1 MACGQKK
8 QNNNEGGVHL
18 TERTCSPYNP
28 IIKQIVDDC
37 LGLPIYPV
45 SSIDAVIDEDGKTL
59 RQLLEDLLSQIK
71 EGNLDFNQ
79 YIEEIQSK
87 LEDLDIKFAS
97 RQELE
102 TLKTLVWAISSMA
115 NDNPEQNLYTD
126 GVPTIVNVINT
137 LKNDFEDFKSDNSKY
152 DGLQSLVQDLKDL
165 LLAVANFNTDPFVA
179 DGVEHYNGNDQIKII
194 KEILDIKTELGLIE
208 GSSEG
213 TPPEGGTIS
222 QKINWLIEQV
232 LNIIDQIG
240 TFAHLDQSLLE
251 QNVKKLSADEYPV
264 TSAYFIDS
272 IDYTLGDLTSDLRE
286 KTRMFI
292 YFPRNTVIGIYPKQS
307 DLLYDYNKN
316 EILDLGDVIILN
328 HVILSG
334 DTVPPEGKS
343 FDVTGDVEI
352 NISDVNELIKK
363 ILYPEQGEET
373 IKIQAQWSKYIY
385 EVIKDNNSPIYTV
398 AQQYNGTINELFPGY
413 KVIAH
418 PLIDGK
424 VYVNLAKNLAY
435 RYEEHNNYGQMIKVS
450 ADTTELEES
459 INSLANEAITQAVS
473 SDFFQPLTIIEGKGP
488 QRLLLEYDNIICAY
502 SNGQKDSQEQYID
515 EQGNNFREGQLFMVD
530 QTYDIVA
537 LPSADESIVGKT
549 RDELE
554 YSIADVTSLI
564 DYLLKSPVSMH
575 VHDTASDE
583 EIIDSI
589 VQYIED
595 KKTEAQNQET
605 INTCNDILTSIY
617 NRPLFSSTNS
627 NNNVYYIDSNTSKV
641 VSRSET
647 SLYYLKQAKNK
658 QYDVDQ
664 TNSVTISQVTSLIDK
679 LLTGKTTVTINR
691 NVSLDPMLF
700 VQKYQHQTRILSVG
714 PENIDDN
721 ESDFVLN
728 DNESVLKEAQ
738 GKIFV
743 VVREFDAIRYIF
755 DGQGTFKPLLPEYAL
770 GYDKGTNS
778 INLYKDSVLESQ
790 AKLSGVPFT
799 SNNNTSI
806 NGNNYPIVNLGEE
819 STPFLFGL
827 KGVSEP
833 TCFQDASGDIL
844 VGTKFILEDTS
855 KQYTDQSSIQRVR
868 GSKLISDCVTTDPS
882 TGEEIQTTSF
892 SAEELNESYSLGS
905 SLLSEKFND
914 KVADIHDAINNLN
927 IENIEDPNTLNLI
940 NDTLSS
946 FNTTSVYYCMDY
958 RYDIQGKLCNIYK
971 VKESYEVSPI
981 QNIGEGFYA
990 TLTLEILNKIPVQEG
1005 LIYYFPKFG
1014 LSLRFKQYTNYYHQS
1029 GEWGRQDRREVQDKE
1044 YHWLPIVV
1052 QVETQGLMMF
1062 IRPGDNTIDDKNGSP
1077 RDTQSH
1083 TILPNQFNVDAL
1095 PAVFYNTL
1103 FSCIPG
1109 HEVINVC
1116 GRFTRN
1122 SETQITIINP
1132 SIRYTPSQ
1140 LLRPADSNPD
1150 LIAGRTYEYHIL
1162 NGIFSL
1168 FDISPEQDS
1177 STSISS

>member
-59 RQLLEDLLSQIK
+59 RQLLEDLLIQIK
-71 EGNLDFNQ
+71 EGDLDFNQ

-87 LEDLDIKFAS
+87 LEDLDVKFAS

-126 GVPTIVNVINT
+126 GVPTIVNVINK
-137 LKNDFEDFKSDNSKY
+137 LRNDFEDFKSDNSKY
-152 DGLQSLVQDLKDL
+152 DGLKSLVQDLKDL
-165 LLAVANFNTDPFVA
+165 LLAVANFNTDPFTA

-208 GSSEG
+208 GSSDG

-292 YFPRNTVIGIYPKQS
+292 YFPRNTVIGIYPEQS

-343 FDVTGDVEI
+343 FDVTGDKQI
-352 NISDVNELIKK
+352 NIVDVNELIKK
-363 ILYPEQGEET
+363 ILYPEQGVET

-459 INSLANEAITQAVS
+459 INSLANEAITQAAS
-473 SDFFQPLTIIEGKGP
+473 SDFFQPLTIIESKGP
-488 QRLLLEYDNIICAY
+488 QRLLLGYDNIICAY
-502 SNGQKDSQEQYID
+502 SNGQKDSQEQYVD

-530 QTYDIVA
+530 QTYNIVA

-549 RDELE
+549 YNELE

-575 VHDTASDE
+575 VHDTTSDE
-583 EIIDSI
+583 EIINSI
-589 VQYIED
+589 VQYIKD

-627 NNNVYYIDSNTSKV
+627 NSNNVYYIDSSTSKV

-679 LLTGKTTVTINR
+679 LLTGKTTVTVNR

-700 VQKYQHQTRILSVG
+700 VQNQNVQIRILSVDQ
-714 PENIDDN
+714 ESLDDN
-721 ESDFVLN
+721 ESVF
-728 DNESVLKEAQ
+728 KEAQ

-743 VVREFDAIRYIF
+743 VVREFDATRYIF

-827 KGVSEP
+827 KGNTDT

-844 VGTKFILEDTS
+844 VGTKFICKGESQGNLDGPDS
-855 KQYTDQSSIQRVR
+855 YIVK
-868 GSKLISDCVTTDPS
+868 GSKLISDCVTIDS
-882 TGEEIQTTSF
+882 NTGEEIQTTSF
-892 SAEELNESYSLGS
+892 SATELDESYSLGS
-905 SLLSEKFND
+905 SLLNKKFND
-914 KVADIHDAINNLN
+914 KVADIRDAIINLN
-927 IENIEDPNTLNLI
+927 IENIKDPNALDLV

-971 VKESYEVSPI
+971 VKESYEVSPM
-981 QNIGEGFYA
+981 QNLLEDGDV
-990 TLTLEILNKIPVQEG
+990 TLTLEILDKIPVQEG

-1014 LSLRFKQYTNYYHQS
+1014 LSLRFKQYTSYYQQS
-1029 GEWGRQDRREVQDKE
+1029 GGSEIPSDRGVQHKE
-1044 YHWLPIVV
+1044 FHWLPIVV
-1052 QVETQGLMMF
+1052 QVETQGLGIF
-1062 IRPGDNTIDDKNGSP
+1062 RIIEPSDPAVKNGVILYSMP
-1077 RDTQSH
+1077 L
-1083 TILPNQFNVDAL
+1083 TILPNQFNVYLSL
-1095 PAVFYNTL
+1095 PVIDNTL

-1116 GRFTRN
+1116 GRFTRS
-1122 SETQITIINP
+1122 SETQITIMNP

-1140 LLRPADSNPD
+1140 SLRPADSNPD

-1168 FDISPEQDS
+1168 FDVSPKQDS
-1177 STSISS
+1177 SNLISS

>member
-59 RQLLEDLLSQIK
+59 RQLLGDLLIQIK
-71 EGNLDFNQ
+71 EGDLDFNQ
-79 YIEEIQSK
+79 YIEEIQNK
-87 LEDLDIKFAS
+87 LEDLDVKFAS

-126 GVPTIVNVINT
+126 GVPTIVNVINK
-137 LKNDFEDFKSDNSKY
+137 LRNDFEDFKSDNSKY

-165 LLAVANFNTDPFVA
+165 LLAVANFNTDPFTA

-208 GSSEG
+208 GSSDG

-292 YFPRNTVIGIYPKQS
+292 YFPRNTVIGIYPEQS

-343 FDVTGDVEI
+343 FDVTGDVEV
-352 NISDVNELIKK
+352 NIADVNELIKK

-502 SNGQKDSQEQYID
+502 SDGQKDSQEQYVD

-530 QTYDIVA
+530 QTYNIVA

-549 RDELE
+549 YNELE

-583 EIIDSI
+583 EIINSI
-589 VQYIED
+589 TQYIED
-595 KKTEAQNQET
+595 RKTEAQNQET
-605 INTCNDILTSIY
+605 INICNDLLTSII

-627 NNNVYYIDSNTSKV
+627 NNTVYYIDSSTSKV
-641 VSRSET
+641 VSRTET
-647 SLYYLKQAKNK
+647 SDYYLKQAKNK

-700 VQKYQHQTRILSVG
+700 VQNQNGQIRILSVDQ
-714 PENIDDN
+714 ENPDDN
-721 ESDFVLN
+721 ESVF
-728 DNESVLKEAQ
+728 KEAQ

-743 VVREFDAIRYIF
+743 VVREFDATRYIF

-827 KGVSEP
+827 KGNTDT

-844 VGTKFILEDTS
+844 VGTKFICEDTD
-855 KQYTDQSSIQRVR
+855 YGNTDWSEQTRLR
-868 GSKLISDCVTTDPS
+868 GPKLISDCVTTDPS

-892 SAEELNESYSLGS
+892 SAAELDESYSLGS
-905 SLLSEKFND
+905 YLLDAKFAD
-914 KVADIHDAINNLN
+914 KVADIHDAIINLN
-927 IENIEDPNTLNLI
+927 IKNSEDPDALNLV

-981 QNIGEGFYA
+981 QNLEEEVNA
-990 TLTLEILNKIPVQEG
+990 TLTLEILDKIPVQEG

-1014 LSLRFKQYTNYYHQS
+1014 LSLRFKQYTSYYRQS
-1029 GEWGRQDRREVQDKE
+1029 EGATDREVQDKE

-1052 QVETQGLMMF
+1052 QVETQGLGIF
-1062 IRPGDNTIDDKNGSP
+1062 NTIETSDPNVQKGSLLSRMP
-1077 RDTQSH
+1077 R
-1083 TILPNQFNVDAL
+1083 TILPNQFNVNSNL
-1095 PAVFYNTL
+1095 TTLNNIL

-1116 GRFTRN
+1116 GRFTSS
-1122 SETQITIINP
+1122 SEASITIINP

-1140 LLRPADSNPD
+1140 SLRPADSNPE
-1150 LIAGRTYEYHIL
+1150 LIAERTYEYHIL

-1168 FDISPEQDS
+1168 FDVSPEQDQ
-1177 STSISS
+1177 STLISS

>member
-59 RQLLEDLLSQIK
+59 RQLLEDLLIQIK
-71 EGNLDFNQ
+71 EGDLDFNQ

-87 LEDLDIKFAS
+87 LEDLDVKFAS

-126 GVPTIVNVINT
+126 GVPTIVNVINK
-137 LKNDFEDFKSDNSKY
+137 LRNDFEDFKSDNSKY

-165 LLAVANFNTDPFVA
+165 LLAVANFNTDPFTA

-208 GSSEG
+208 GSSDG

-292 YFPRNTVIGIYPKQS
+292 YFPRNTVIGIYPEQS

-343 FDVTGDVEI
+343 FDVTGDVEV
-352 NISDVNELIKK
+352 NIADVNELIKK

-459 INSLANEAITQAVS
+459 INSIANEAITQAAS

-502 SNGQKDSQEQYID
+502 SNGQKDSQEQYVD

-530 QTYDIVA
+530 QTYNIVA

-549 RDELE
+549 YNELE

-583 EIIDSI
+583 EIINSI
-589 VQYIED
+589 TQYIED
-595 KKTEAQNQET
+595 RKTEAQNQET
-605 INTCNDILTSIY
+605 INICNDILTSIY

-627 NNNVYYIDSNTSKV
+627 NSNNVYYIDSSTSKV
-641 VSRSET
+641 VSRTET
-647 SLYYLKQAKNK
+647 SDYYLKQAKNK

-700 VQKYQHQTRILSVG
+700 VQNQNGQIRILSVDQ
-714 PENIDDN
+714 ENLDDN
-721 ESDFVLN
+721 ESVF
-728 DNESVLKEAQ
+728 KEAQ

-743 VVREFDAIRYIF
+743 VVKEFDATRYIF

-827 KGVSEP
+827 KGNTDT

-844 VGTKFILEDTS
+844 VGTKFICEDTD
-855 KQYTDQSSIQRVR
+855 YGNTDWSEQTRLR
-868 GSKLISDCVTTDPS
+868 GPKLISDCVTTDPS

-905 SLLSEKFND
+905 SLLNEKFND

-927 IENIEDPNTLNLI
+927 IENIEDPDTLNLV

-981 QNIGEGFYA
+981 QNIGEGLYA
-990 TLTLEILNKIPVQEG
+990 TLTLEILDKIPVQEG

-1014 LSLRFKQYTNYYHQS
+1014 LSLRFKQYTSHYQQS
-1029 GEWGRQDRREVQDKE
+1029 GGSERPSDRGVQHKE
-1044 YHWLPIVV
+1044 FHWLPIVV
-1052 QVETQGLMMF
+1052 QVETQGLG
-1062 IRPGDNTIDDKNGSP
+1062 IVRTIETSDPVVKKGLLLS
-1077 RDTQSH
+1077 DTSH
-1083 TILPNQFNVDAL
+1083 ILPNQFNVYLSL
-1095 PAVFYNTL
+1095 PEIDNTL

-1116 GRFTRN
+1116 GRFTSN
-1122 SETQITIINP
+1122 SENSITIMNP

-1140 LLRPADSNPD
+1140 LLEPADSNPD

-1168 FDISPEQDS
+1168 FDVSPKQDS
-1177 STSISS
+1177 SIIITS

>member
-59 RQLLEDLLSQIK
+59 RQLLEDLLIQIK
-71 EGNLDFNQ
+71 EGDLDFNQ

-87 LEDLDIKFAS
+87 LEDLDVKFAS

-126 GVPTIVNVINT
+126 GVPTIVNVINK
-137 LKNDFEDFKSDNSKY
+137 LRNDFEDFKSDNSKY

-165 LLAVANFNTDPFVA
+165 LLAVANFNTDPFTA

-208 GSSEG
+208 GSSDG

-292 YFPRNTVIGIYPKQS
+292 YFPRNTVIGIYPEQS

-343 FDVTGDVEI
+343 FDVTGDVEV
-352 NISDVNELIKK
+352 NVADVNELIKK

-459 INSLANEAITQAVS
+459 VNSLANEAITQAVS
-473 SDFFQPLTIIEGKGP
+473 SDFFQPLTIIKGKGP

-502 SNGQKDSQEQYID
+502 SNGQKDSQEQYVD
-515 EQGNNFREGQLFMVD
+515 YQGNNFREGQLFVVD
-530 QTYDIVA
+530 QTYNIVA

-549 RDELE
+549 YNELE

-583 EIIDSI
+583 EIINSI
-589 VQYIED
+589 TQYIED
-595 KKTEAQNQET
+595 RKTEAQNQET
-605 INTCNDILTSIY
+605 INICNDLLTSIIH
-617 NRPLFSSTNS
+617 RPLFSSTNS
-627 NNNVYYIDSNTSKV
+627 NNTVYYIDSSTSKV

-679 LLTGKTTVTINR
+679 LLTGKTTVTVNR

-721 ESDFVLN
+721 ESDFALN

-743 VVREFDAIRYIF
+743 VVREFDATRYIF

-827 KGVSEP
+827 KGNIYT
-833 TCFQDASGDIL
+833 TCFQDASGDVL
-844 VGTKFILEDTS
+844 VGTKFILEDTI
-855 KQYTDQSSIQRVR
+855 KQHTDQSSVQRVR
-868 GSKLISDCVTTDPS
+868 GSKLISDCVTIDPS

-892 SAEELNESYSLGS
+892 SAAELDESYSLGS
-905 SLLSEKFND
+905 SLLNEKFND
-914 KVADIHDAINNLN
+914 KRADIHDAIANLN

-958 RYDIQGKLCNIYK
+958 RYDMQGKLCNIYK
-971 VKESYEVSPI
+971 VKESYEVSPM
-981 QNIGEGFYA
+981 QNLLEDVDV
-990 TLTLEILNKIPVQEG
+990 TLTLEILDKIPVQEG

-1014 LSLRFKQYTNYYHQS
+1014 LSLRFKQYTSHYQQS
-1029 GEWGRQDRREVQDKE
+1029 GGSERPSDRGVQDKE
-1044 YHWLPIVV
+1044 FHWLPIVV
-1052 QVETQGLMMF
+1052 QVETQGLGIF
-1062 IRPGDNTIDDKNGSP
+1062 RTIETSDPAVQKGLLLSNTSP
-1077 RDTQSH
+1077 
-1083 TILPNQFNVDAL
+1083 ILPNQFNVDIIKPTL
-1095 PAVFYNTL
+1095 NNVL

-1116 GRFTRN
+1116 GRFTN
-1122 SETQITIINP
+1122 NSSETQITIMNP

-1140 LLRPADSNPD
+1140 SLRPADSNPD
-1150 LIAGRTYEYHIL
+1150 LIAKRTYEYHIL

-1168 FDISPEQDS
+1168 FDVSPEQDS
-1177 STSISS
+1177 SSLISS

>member
-59 RQLLEDLLSQIK
+59 RQLLEDLLIQIK
-71 EGNLDFNQ
+71 EGDLDFSQ

-87 LEDLDIKFAS
+87 LEDLDVKFAS

-115 NDNPEQNLYTD
+115 NNNPEQNLYTD
-126 GVPTIVNVINT
+126 GVPTIVNVINK
-137 LKNDFEDFKSDNSKY
+137 LRNDFEDFKSDDSKY
-152 DGLQSLVQDLKDL
+152 GELQLLVQDLKDL
-165 LLAVANFNTDPFVA
+165 LLAVANFNTDPFTA

-208 GSSEG
+208 GSSDG

-232 LNIIDQIG
+232 LNIIDKIE

-272 IDYTLGDLTSDLRE
+272 IDYTLGDLTADLKE

-292 YFPRNTVIGIYPKQS
+292 YFPRNTVIGIYPEQS

-328 HVILSG
+328 NAIVSG
-334 DTVPPEGKS
+334 GTVPPEGKS
-343 FDVTGDVEI
+343 FDVTGDGEI

-459 INSLANEAITQAVS
+459 INSLANEAITQAAS

-502 SNGQKDSQEQYID
+502 SNGQKDSQEQYVD
-515 EQGNNFREGQLFMVD
+515 EQGNNFREGRLFVVD

-549 RDELE
+549 YNELE

-575 VHDTASDE
+575 VHDTTSDG
-583 EIIDSI
+583 EIINSI

-627 NNNVYYIDSNTSKV
+627 NNNVYYIDSSTSKV

-647 SLYYLKQAKNK
+647 SSYYLKQAKNK

-721 ESDFVLN
+721 ESAFDLD

-743 VVREFDAIRYIF
+743 VVRGFDATRYIF

-770 GYDKGTNS
+770 GYDRGTNS

-827 KGVSEP
+827 KGNIDT

-855 KQYTDQSSIQRVR
+855 KQYTDQSNVQRVR
-868 GSKLISDCVTTDPS
+868 GPKLISDCVTTDPS

-892 SAEELNESYSLGS
+892 SAEELDESYSLGS
-905 SLLSEKFND
+905 SLLNEKFND

-981 QNIGEGFYA
+981 QNIEEGFYA
-990 TLTLEILNKIPVQEG
+990 TLTLEILDKISVQEG

-1014 LSLRFKQYTNYYHQS
+1014 LSLRFKQDTSYYQQS
-1029 GEWGRQDRREVQDKE
+1029 GGSERPSDREVQDKE
-1044 YHWLPIVV
+1044 FHWLPIVV
-1052 QVETQGLMMF
+1052 QVETQGLGIF
-1062 IRPGDNTIDDKNGSP
+1062 RTIETSDPAVQKGLLLSNTSP
-1077 RDTQSH
+1077 
-1083 TILPNQFNVDAL
+1083 ILPNQFNVY
-1095 PAVFYNTL
+1095 PIKPEINNVL

-1116 GRFTRN
+1116 GRFTSSSEN
-1122 SETQITIINP
+1122 SITIMNP

-1140 LLRPADSNPD
+1140 SLRPADSNPD
-1150 LIAGRTYEYHIL
+1150 LIAERTYEYHIL

-1168 FDISPEQDS
+1168 FDVSPEQDS
-1177 STSISS
+1177 STLISS